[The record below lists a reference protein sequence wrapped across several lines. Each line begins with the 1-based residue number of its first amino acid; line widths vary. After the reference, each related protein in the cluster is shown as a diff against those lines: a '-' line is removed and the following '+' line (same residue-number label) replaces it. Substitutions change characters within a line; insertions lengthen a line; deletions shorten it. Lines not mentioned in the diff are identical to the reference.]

1 MMYYLRLFMR
11 TLYISLIVG
20 LIVTISYYFYD
31 SKNGKDIYSAS
42 TGILVNEDV
51 NSPYIPYEGG
61 EVVSVITDTDFSE
74 YLLNVAI
81 HYINTPEYQKIVKN
95 KLAGTIPDIE
105 NYNFDDNVS
114 TSTYAGSN
122 VVTITAKYE
131 NSADYPVLI
140 ANALA
145 DAYKEENAKKLGADY
160 FIIISRAA
168 KNETPINMSL
178 TMSCIVYGV
187 GSLLLTFILI
197 LMIDSLARSEGTY
210 LSWKLFR
217 KKKKHQHRTEEI
229 YEEVG

>member
-20 LIVTISYYFYD
+20 MIVTISYYFYD

-81 HYINTPEYQKIVKN
+81 HYINTPEYQKIVKD
-95 KLAGTIPDIE
+95 KLAGTIPNIE
-105 NYNFDDNVS
+105 NYDFDDNVS

-131 NSADYPVLI
+131 NNADYPVLI

-145 DAYKEENAKKLGADY
+145 DAYKKENAKKLGADY

-178 TMSCIVYGV
+178 MMSCIVYGV

-217 KKKKHQHRTEEI
+217 KKKKHHHGTQEI